1 MLPPGRVSRTATL
14 SEGLVWWMV
23 PDQVPFNCLGM
34 GRFVL
39 ASGPSAAVSGPGAGA
54 PVPGCRPVMKNTAA
68 AIAAMQARH
77 AAAHRT
83 ARERPPRGCFVAG
96 YRGDRCRGAGGHP
109 AATGAGRQ
117 QPAGQVVAA
126 QQFGQQGAGM
136 RARHGVG
143 AQALGQHRAQVV
155 GERRQVLRGGGQV
168 PGGGEA
174 HHLRPGQDVGGRG
187 RGAVRRGDAEVHH
200 PGAVRGDHH
209 HVRAELTVHEPG
221 LVDRGD
227 PGGAADRQGP
237 ELRHGQR
244 ALTVD
249 HFRQRRPGHELG
261 DQVGLAA
268 LDAGVED
275 AGHTE
280 RGDVAGGPG
289 FRDEPVPGRRVV
301 RAAPSQGRRPSPP
314 RRPPA
319 GRGRRPAAPCSP
331 RQSRLRGR

>member
-1 MLPPGRVSRTATL
+1 MPPGDEEHRGHDRRDA
-14 SEGLVWWMV
+14 G
-23 PDQVPFNCLGM
+23 QARN
-34 GRFVL
+34 
-39 ASGPSAAVSGPGAGA
+39 GPQDRAGA
-54 PVPGCRPVMKNTAA
+54 AA
-68 AIAAMQARH
+68 A
-77 AAAHRT
+77 
-83 ARERPPRGCFVAG
+83 GLLVAG

-109 AATGAGRQ
+109 AAPGAGRQ
-117 QPAGQVVAA
+117 QPAGQIGAA

-174 HHLRPGQDVGGRG
+174 HHPRPGQDVGGRG

-268 LDAGVED
+268 LDTGVED
-275 AGHTE
+275 ARHTE

-301 RAAPSQGRRPSPP
+301 PPP
-314 RRPPA
+314 RP
-319 GRGRRPAAPCSP
+319 GEGGHH
-331 RQSRLRGR
+331 RLAVHPLAE